1 MSIFG
6 GTTSICIR
14 RTHLLKL
21 AFTAGRA
28 VALAIT
34 QASRNI
40 TTHGASVRDGYQERD
55 KGVYPTQASWN
66 SYEIVYDSFDGTN
79 YYWDVLV
86 NGNRIEQV
94 INNDLQTTAQALVGG
109 ETVAHINNEI
119 KTSAQPEV
127 LLQAPSVAWTEWT
140 PALMV
145 SAQDAVTTCTDATF
159 TWTNYHLYDNFYVQG
174 YVTA

>member
-1 MSIFG
+1 M
-6 GTTSICIR
+6 
-14 RTHLLKL
+14 
-21 AFTAGRA
+21 
-28 VALAIT
+28 
-34 QASRNI
+34 
-40 TTHGASVRDGYQERD
+40 RDGYQERD

-119 KTSAQPEV
+119 DIGAAGGPTSGTLCRV
-127 LLQAPSVAWTEWT
+127 DRV
-140 PALMV
+140 
-145 SAQDAVTTCTDATF
+145 DASIDGFCTRRCHDM
-159 TWTNYHLYDNFYVQG
+159 H
-174 YVTA
+174 